1 MQRRRQLAVVGVS
14 LLVLFVWAGPIVHAQ
29 SSSPNYKIEESFFGT
44 GGELD
49 ASSPNYRAK
58 QAAGETV
65 VGRSASGNYQFY
77 GGFNTTDTPLL
88 EFAVDGGT
96 YDLGVLDSG
105 NTSSVAASFGI
116 RNYLSSGYIVTVNGE
131 SPTLS
136 DGGHTLAPMSSPSGV
151 TPGEEQFG
159 INLVDNS
166 IPDVGANPV
175 YFPDNTFS
183 YGTAVAGYD
192 TPNIFQFNDGATIGM
207 SPRSSGLT
215 TYTLSI
221 VANVARETPAG
232 QYGGRLNV
240 QVVPTF

>member
-1 MQRRRQLAVVGVS
+1 MQWRRQLTAVGVS
-14 LLVLFVWAGPIVHAQ
+14 LLVLFVWVGPVAYAQ
-29 SSSPNYKIEESFFGT
+29 SSSSNYKIEESFFGT

-49 ASSPNYRAK
+49 ASSSNYQAK
-58 QAAGETV
+58 QSAGETV
-65 VGRSASGNYQFY
+65 VGRSESGNYQFY

-96 YDLGVLDSG
+96 YDLGVLDSSG
-105 NTSSVAASFGI
+105 TGYVSASFGV

-131 SPTLS
+131 SPTLAG
-136 DGGHTLAPMSSPSGV
+136 GGHTLTPMNAPAAP

-159 INLVDNS
+159 INMADNS
-166 IPDVGANPV
+166 IPDVGSDPV
-175 YFPDNTFS
+175 YFPDSSFS

-192 TPNIFQFNDGATIGM
+192 TPNLFQFVDGATIAM
-207 SPRSSGLT
+207 SPKSSGLT
-215 TYTLSI
+215 TYTMSI
-221 VANVARETPAG
+221 IANVARETPAG